1 MWSVSYGPSVTCLQ
15 ASGGHSLGLSFQLPF
30 TTQLE
35 ALLNN
40 GKNVIW
46 LLFKARRYHSPR
58 QQWLQTGTRGLEG
71 HKESQSEC
79 CSISSGLH
87 AETKH
92 THTQRHQED
101 LQLTK
106 ARLQQS
112 CERASE
118 LSPQHF
124 IRLELTLSPDYH
136 LLGTV
141 QHS

>member
-1 MWSVSYGPSVTCLQ
+1 MLDFCTLPSGRKVSFVSYGQSVMCLQ
-15 ASGGHSLGLSFQLPF
+15 ASEGHSLSLSFQLPF
-30 TTQLE
+30 TTQLG

-71 HKESQSEC
+71 HKESHSEC

-92 THTQRHQED
+92 THTQMPEED
-101 LQLTK
+101 RPLTK
-106 ARLQQS
+106 ARAATAKNPPSTPHSTLYEAQI
-112 CERASE
+112 
-118 LSPQHF
+118 HF
-124 IRLELTLSPDYH
+124 CL
-136 LLGTV
+136 
-141 QHS
+141 

>member
-1 MWSVSYGPSVTCLQ
+1 MFEFCTLPSGRKVPSVSYGPSVTCLE
-15 ASGGHSLGLSFQLPF
+15 ASEGHSLSLSFQLPF

-46 LLFKARRYHSPR
+46 LLFKARRYHSLR

-71 HKESQSEC
+71 HKESHSEC

-92 THTQRHQED
+92 THTQRLRRRPTTDQS
-101 LQLTK
+101 K
-106 ARLQQS
+106 AAAKF
-112 CERASE
+112 RASAPH
-118 LSPQHF
+118 S
-124 IRLELTLSPDYH
+124 TLSGLNSLH
-136 LLGTV
+136 R
-141 QHS
+141 